1 MRARLH
7 GAMDA
12 GMFFAGVA
20 ESAHLGRLPP
30 RARAATSMFAFS
42 RSESSTRARLMSLVT
57 ALEVLAERIDRA
69 GPAKELVAEFDRL
82 LYQQLSTEPSHETR
96 TDLDSLAGAMRDLKT
111 VSIGSAIRGL
121 AKRCA
126 DDDGAICGMRAKALA
141 DSGYLARSQLLHTG
155 ETEIDVAALL
165 GPLEELLARA
175 LADAVT
181 TAG

>member
-1 MRARLH
+1 V
-7 GAMDA
+7 
-12 GMFFAGVA
+12 FFAGVA
-20 ESAHLGRLPP
+20 ESADLGRLPP

-42 RSESSTRARLMSLVT
+42 RSESSTGARLISLVT
-57 ALEVLAERIDRA
+57 ALEVLAERINRA

-82 LYQQLSTEPSHETR
+82 LDQEPTKEPSDETR
-96 TDLDSLAGAMRDLKT
+96 RELDSLAGAMRDLTT
-111 VSIGSAIRGL
+111 VSIGSAVRAL

-126 DDDGAICGMRAKALA
+126 DDDGAICGMRAKYLA
-141 DSGYLARSQLLHTG
+141 DRGYLARSQLLHNG
-155 ETEIDVAALL
+155 ETDIDVVALL